1 MRPDDP
7 VNVIPIVGMGDLD
20 ERCDLS
26 SLDALQN
33 CLRGLLQ
40 DKRFLLVLDDVL
52 KLSYDHLPSRLQ
64 RCLALLSLY
73 KKDEIYRSHEV
84 IQLWMA
90 NGLLEHPEGR
100 DEWEDVGDRYL
111 NELLSRCLVQKEK
124 DYVNYFTFRMHDL
137 VHDLVL
143 KVSSGP

>member
-40 DKRFLLVLDDVL
+40 DK
-52 KLSYDHLPSRLQ
+52 
-64 RCLALLSLY
+64 
-73 KKDEIYRSHEV
+73 SHEV